1 MKGNNHV
8 TLATMDGVYHLM
20 TPTNRFQYQ
29 SMKEHT
35 FSRRF
40 DQLVTLINIH
50 PNRDELLRIMEE
62 QVADDTEL
70 IAEAA

>member
-1 MKGNNHV
+1 
-8 TLATMDGVYHLM
+8 
-20 TPTNRFQYQ
+20 
-29 SMKEHT
+29 MKEHT

-62 QVADDTEL
+62 QVADDTEI

>member
-1 MKGNNHV
+1 
-8 TLATMDGVYHLM
+8 
-20 TPTNRFQYQ
+20 
-29 SMKEHT
+29 MKEHT

-50 PNRDELLRIMEE
+50 PNRDELLRIMAE
-62 QVADDTEL
+62 QVADDTEY